1 MTFSSTIEAGVA
13 LLTAAVVTVSDSCS
27 RGERADI
34 SGPAVAE
41 VLGRSGFRVVCFE
54 MSSMWSI
61 LWNRFHICK
70 SFKSCWIK
78 SCYTP
83 PTKPRSAL
91 GETGPLWCA
100 TPCGNISVGWNCEPV
115 KSATAR
121 ATHDSRKPTRKRGV
135 GNRRPRGR
143 KSSPRRGSALPVC
156 APDKKRPALV
166 LTRNSAIAYLST
178 VTVAPVTS
186 TIRGVPSEVVL
197 NEEDGMKSPC
207 AVNLHNAVTVSQQ
220 RLGKRVAQLSSA
232 RMNEVCAA
240 LRFSLGC
247 DSN

>member
-1 MTFSSTIEAGVA
+1 MAGRIA
-13 LLTAAVVTVSDSCS
+13 
-27 RGERADI
+27 RGQIAQ
-34 SGPAVAE
+34 GE
-41 VLGRSGFRVVCFE
+41 VRLYQF
-54 MSSMWSI
+54 
-61 LWNRFHICK
+61 
-70 SFKSCWIK
+70 
-78 SCYTP
+78 
-83 PTKPRSAL
+83 
-91 GETGPLWCA
+91 A
-100 TPCGNISVGWNCEPV
+100 TPG
-115 KSATAR
+115 KT
-121 ATHDSRKPTRKRGV
+121 
-135 GNRRPRGR
+135 
-143 KSSPRRGSALPVC
+143 
-156 APDKKRPALV
+156 PDKKRPALV

>member
-1 MTFSSTIEAGVA
+1 MAAGITGGKIA
-13 LLTAAVVTVSDSCS
+13 RS
-27 RGERADI
+27 RILRGDI
-34 SGPAVAE
+34 RLYEFA
-41 VLGRSGFRVVCFE
+41 
-54 MSSMWSI
+54 
-61 LWNRFHICK
+61 
-70 SFKSCWIK
+70 
-78 SCYTP
+78 
-83 PTKPRSAL
+83 
-91 GETGPLWCA
+91 
-100 TPCGNISVGWNCEPV
+100 
-115 KSATAR
+115 
-121 ATHDSRKPTRKRGV
+121 
-135 GNRRPRGR
+135 
-143 KSSPRRGSALPVC
+143 

-197 NEEDGMKSPC
+197 SEEDGMKAPC

-247 DSN
+247 DAG